1 MVKAGSFYT
10 FKAKKQYIYEELT
23 GQKEKKLA
31 FGCSISEESNQSLGL
46 VSKLIKH
53 YRLVYIDFSAKL
65 PISGD
70 KSALLSPDSEKN
82 ERLVSA
88 FRETERRLRISL
100 FIGHFLSNFSS
111 K

>member
-1 MVKAGSFYT
+1 MENLIRVWAW
-10 FKAKKQYIYEELT
+10 
-23 GQKEKKLA
+23 
-31 FGCSISEESNQSLGL
+31 

-53 YRLVYIDFSAKL
+53 HRLIYIDVSAKF

-88 FRETERRLRISL
+88 FRETERRLRASL